1 MQELFEK
8 IVEKLEELHERYI
21 NQYGAVGGNPMAF
34 SVKECMEIVK
44 QEAEKYEECYKDC
57 GDCEAYNKEKHHC
70 PKFCK
75 VIKETVKE
83 IEENNNGWI
92 PCSEHQPEEAGTY
105 NVTAYDGRI
114 LRSTHA
120 KWQPRLKSWN
130 LTGTMAYWKIIAW
143 MELPSAY
150 RPKEK

>member
-44 QEAEKYEECYKDC
+44 QEAEQYEECYKDC
-57 GDCEAYNKEKHHC
+57 GECEAYDKEKHHC

-83 IEENNNGWI
+83 IEENHNKGKW
-92 PCSEHQPEEAGTY
+92 EMTY
-105 NVTAYDGRI
+105 KGKRKDVN
-114 LRSTHA
+114 
-120 KWQPRLKSWN
+120 
-130 LTGTMAYWKIIAW
+130 TGLMI
-143 MELPSAY
+143 SAY
-150 RPKEK
+150 NCKCSVCGWETGNQGTRFSYCPNCGAKMDEVNKPNGE